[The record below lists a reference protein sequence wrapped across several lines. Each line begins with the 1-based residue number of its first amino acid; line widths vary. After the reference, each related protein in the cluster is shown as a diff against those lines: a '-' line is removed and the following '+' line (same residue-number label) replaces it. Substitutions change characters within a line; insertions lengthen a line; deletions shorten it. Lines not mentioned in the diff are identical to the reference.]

1 MTRQNEIEMTDPHDH
16 APDAFDAQLPGADV
30 HVEPGN
36 PDIEVTVTV
45 PVSASTLTALTER
58 AVREG
63 RKVEAVIADALHD
76 AA

>member
-1 MTRQNEIEMTDPHDH
+1 MTDPHEH
-16 APDAFDAQLPGADV
+16 APNAFDAKLPAAEI

-58 AVREG
+58 AMREG
-63 RKVEAVIADALHD
+63 RNVEAVIADALH
-76 AA
+76 AAA